1 MFSFVELDC
10 PMAHSDTAYLYVLI
24 VENLVGSVKL
34 VP

>member
-10 PMAHSDTAYLYVLI
+10 PAAHSDTAYLYALV